1 MSRPIRSI
9 EELDLKG
16 KTVFVRLDLNVPMK
30 DGKITDATRIE
41 ESLPT
46 LRYLLERTRNII
58 IASHLGRPKGGPE
71 PKYSLEAV
79 GAKIAELLAVE
90 VVFVKDYLSGEVR
103 DILKQKQNDQIILL
117 ENLRFHAG
125 ETKNDEAFSATLA
138 EGVDV
143 YVNDA
148 FGTAHRAHAST
159 VGIPMRLPASAR
171 AAGFLIQKE
180 IKSLTPLLKNPEA
193 PFVVVMG
200 GAKVA
205 DKIKV
210 MLNLMQHCTD
220 LLVGGAMAYTFL
232 KFKGVDVGKS
242 KVEEDQ
248 MELIE
253 AIYRNAASRKVK
265 IHLPIDHIVAKDFSE
280 QATAET
286 CTQIPADA
294 MGLDIGPATV
304 QRYQAELAGA
314 ATILWNGPMGVFEWA
329 SFSQGTM
336 GIAKAVANC
345 HGFTVVGGGDSVAAL
360 HQAGVAD
367 KIDHVSTGG
376 GASLEFLEGLV
387 LPGLKVLYV

>member
-1 MSRPIRSI
+1 
-9 EELDLKG
+9 
-16 KTVFVRLDLNVPMK
+16 
-30 DGKITDATRIE
+30 
-41 ESLPT
+41 
-46 LRYLLERTRNII
+46 
-58 IASHLGRPKGGPE
+58 
-71 PKYSLEAV
+71 
-79 GAKIAELLAVE
+79 
-90 VVFVKDYLSGEVR
+90 
-103 DILKQKQNDQIILL
+103 
-117 ENLRFHAG
+117 
-125 ETKNDEAFSATLA
+125 
-138 EGVDV
+138 
-143 YVNDA
+143 
-148 FGTAHRAHAST
+148 
-159 VGIPMRLPASAR
+159 MRLPASAR

>member
-1 MSRPIRSI
+1 VSRPIRSI